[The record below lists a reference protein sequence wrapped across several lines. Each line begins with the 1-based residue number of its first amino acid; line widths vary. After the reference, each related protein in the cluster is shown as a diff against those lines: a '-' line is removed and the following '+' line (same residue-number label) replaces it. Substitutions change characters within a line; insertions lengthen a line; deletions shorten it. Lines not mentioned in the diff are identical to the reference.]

1 MFLPTLDHLVKY
13 SILCTFQ
20 VPRLY
25 DPLERKSC
33 FNYFIYQMLVWIIDI
48 RKQRR
53 RKRAHNAKKF
63 ASSTGGNLVAKQA
76 ATVATT
82 TTATEDHTEVS
93 MPSDAEYGRAE
104 LTGSKFYTFW
114 S

>member
-1 MFLPTLDHLVKY
+1 M
-13 SILCTFQ
+13 
-20 VPRLY
+20 
-25 DPLERKSC
+25 RKNS
-33 FNYFIYQMLVWIIDI
+33 FNYFIYQIVWIIDI

-93 MPSDAEYGRAE
+93 MHSDADYGRAE
-104 LTGSKFYTFW
+104 LIGSKFYKFW
-114 S
+114 Y